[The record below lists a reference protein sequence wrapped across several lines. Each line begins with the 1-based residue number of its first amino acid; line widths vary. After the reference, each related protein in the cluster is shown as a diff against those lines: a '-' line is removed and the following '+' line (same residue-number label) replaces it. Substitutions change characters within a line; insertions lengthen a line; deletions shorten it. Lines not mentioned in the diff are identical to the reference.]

1 MKRNLAPITLVII
14 TVVTLCLGLV
24 PAAQAAEHCSNA
36 KAVGNWGFI
45 LTGSLIPPT
54 GPVPGAAVGTLAIDP
69 AGNFTGTEARNVGGG
84 FVGDETIQG
93 SLTVNSDCT
102 GTVSASIYESGALVR
117 TVVLAIVF
125 TDDSNKF
132 VAVQASLTLPD
143 GTNVPVVVT
152 LEGNRLEHGH

>member
-1 MKRNLAPITLVII
+1 MKRNIAPTKLVII

-24 PAAQAAEHCSNA
+24 PAAQAAEHCSSA
-36 KAVGNWGFI
+36 KTAGNWGFI
-45 LTGSLIPPT
+45 LTGTLFAPS

-69 AGNFTGTEARNVGGG
+69 SGSFTGTEARNVGGG
-84 FVGDETIQG
+84 FVGDETITG
-93 SLTVNSDCT
+93 SLTVNSNCT
-102 GTVSASIYESGALVR
+102 GTVNASIYESGVLVR

-132 VAVQASLTLPD
+132 VMVQASLTLPD